1 MYTTRNMNT
10 PKLLSLV
17 VPTYKQE
24 KTIAQNVLSL
34 EESLKE
40 VGIDYEI
47 LVVIDGEVD
56 KTNKKLD
63 KITSNKIKV
72 LSYKDNQGKGFAVRN
87 GMLHAK
93 GDIIGFI
100 DGGFDIDPTG
110 IEMLVNHMMWYNAD
124 IIVGSKLH
132 PVSKVEYPLYRKILS
147 WGYRTMTHVM
157 FGFKVKDTQVG
168 LKLFKKKVVE
178 KVFPKLIVKKFA
190 FDVEVLAVAYAMGFK
205 RIYEAPVKLN
215 FKNNSTINSSTFWDV
230 IFHMLWDTVAVYYRV
245 KIVHYYDKINK

>member
-1 MYTTRNMNT
+1 MNT